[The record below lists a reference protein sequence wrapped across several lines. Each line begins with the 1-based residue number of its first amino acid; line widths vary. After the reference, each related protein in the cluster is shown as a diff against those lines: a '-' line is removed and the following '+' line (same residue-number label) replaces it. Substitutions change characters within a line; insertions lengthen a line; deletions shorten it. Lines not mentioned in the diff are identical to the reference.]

1 VIGQIIHQDIKGAAR
16 FIRPD
21 RHPGDACPALSF
33 SCGAESIIKK
43 ATECTRGKDKKTN
56 ISVIFSGLFRPS
68 CCKLSV

>member
-33 SCGAESIIKK
+33 SCGRESIIKK
-43 ATECTRGKDKKTN
+43 ATECTRGKRQKDKYFCY
-56 ISVIFSGLFRPS
+56 IFRPVPAFM
-68 CCKLSV
+68 L